1 MSGGH
6 VEQGVPEDV
15 HMEDKEDGFAQEAE
29 QAAINPML
37 DQVNTCL
44 DHLEERNDHL
54 PGHLQECLNLTGR
67 HFLSSSSHSW
77 RPQAI
82 GRP

>member
-1 MSGGH
+1 M
-6 VEQGVPEDV
+6 EQGGPVDV
-15 HMEDKEDGFAQEAE
+15 STEGKVDGFTQEAV
-29 QAAINPML
+29 QAAIIPML

-54 PGHLQECLNLTGR
+54 PGRLQERLNLAGR
-67 HFLSSSSHSW
+67 HILSSSSCSG

-82 GRP
+82 GSP